1 MKRLIAISSLT
12 LLCGLASAAQYLG
25 WSTGYYTD
33 WSGKSP
39 ASLPWKSYTHMCYF
53 SLMPNSS
60 GALSGVSAS
69 AAKAFVAEAH
79 KNGVKAIICVG
90 GDGTDGNFNT
100 ATLNATARAN
110 LVKNIVDFVDA
121 NGFDGVDMDWESKSE
136 SAARV
141 TQFKNFHQEIRT
153 GLDKLTPRRIMTAAI
168 ADWYPKCSAS
178 LYGICDQLNAMSYW
192 SHVAQIPG
200 FMSGLIKAGIP
211 KASLGVGMGFDTDG
225 EVGNDLKDCV
235 AKYHY
240 TMENGYGGMM
250 VWEVTRS
257 NKDIQDSLATY
268 VNHSVVG
275 IRSQARSRGDATLSI
290 NGEGRLRYTAT
301 GAALPVDMRQ
311 AGAYIMNL
319 TVTAGGT
326 GARAAAGR

>member
-1 MKRLIAISSLT
+1 MKKFLVLSSV
-12 LLCGLASAAQYLG
+12 LCAFGAASAAQYLG

-33 WSGKSP
+33 WTGKKP
-39 ASLPWKSYTHMCYF
+39 TDLPWKSYTHMCYF

-60 GALSGVSAS
+60 GALGGVSPAD
-69 AAKAFVAEAH
+69 AQAFVAEAH

-100 ATLNATARAN
+100 ATNNATARAN

-136 SAARV
+136 TAARV

-153 GLDKLTPRRIMTAAI
+153 GLDKLTPRRVMTAAI

-178 LYGICDQLNAMSYW
+178 LAGICDQLNAMSYW
-192 SHVAQIPG
+192 SKVSAIPG

-211 KASLGVGMGFDTDG
+211 KSKLGVGMGFDTDG

-240 TMENGYGGMM
+240 AMDNGYGGMM
-250 VWEVTRS
+250 VWEVVRS
-257 NKDIQDSLATY
+257 NKEIQDSLARY
-268 VNHSVVG
+268 VDQSVTGV
-275 IRSQARSRGDATLSI
+275 RPLANRTPVLSASRGRLSYSA
-290 NGEGRLRYTAT
+290 NGAVLPFDPRRT
-301 GAALPVDMRQ
+301 GAALVRFSLDP
-311 AGAYIMNL
+311 
-319 TVTAGGT
+319 
-326 GARAAAGR
+326 ARSAVFGR